1 MLSIGENEIT
11 HYHEEGFVVSQN
23 YLSDD
28 IMNKI
33 SKCYDDF
40 VATNPSLTLE
50 EMASPHIYGGV
61 NMKHQINHTL
71 SNAFLEIGRSNEIV
85 SQVNKILGPD
95 VILWG
100 MHIMHKPAKTGKKIP
115 WHQDGTYWPINPKA
129 TCSVWIAITDVD
141 ETNGCMQFIPKSHK
155 NGTLPHLQEDKVK
168 EEGELKGSLDL
179 KIDEKSFNINEAV
192 NCIIKRGQA
201 SFHDTYLLHSS
212 DANFSENPRKAI
224 VLRYMPSSS
233 LFDRNIPDRVS
244 ANGFKYEFQ
253 ERPIFLVSGNAKQN
267 ELRNSNYPS

>member
-1 MLSIGENEIT
+1 
-11 HYHEEGFVVSQN
+11 
-23 YLSDD
+23 
-28 IMNKI
+28 
-33 SKCYDDF
+33 
-40 VATNPSLTLE
+40 
-50 EMASPHIYGGV
+50 
-61 NMKHQINHTL
+61 
-71 SNAFLEIGRSNEIV
+71 
-85 SQVNKILGPD
+85 
-95 VILWG
+95 
-100 MHIMHKPAKTGKKIP
+100 
-115 WHQDGTYWPINPKA
+115 
-129 TCSVWIAITDVD
+129 
-141 ETNGCMQFIPKSHK
+141 
-155 NGTLPHLQEDKVK
+155 
-168 EEGELKGSLDL
+168 LDL
-179 KIDEKSFNINEAV
+179 KIDEKSFNKNEAV